1 MPIGRICAGSCTP
14 TSSGCSWVDW
24 ASLVVENL
32 VELILRLVALLTT
45 RGAIHGADCI
55 VRLALARRIPLVAM
69 ATTVVEALPIVV
81 VVAVGEATA
90 FLLLFISTALH
101 HVA

>member
-1 MPIGRICAGSCTP
+1 ME
-14 TSSGCSWVDW
+14 D
-24 ASLVVENL
+24 L

-55 VRLALARRIPLVAM
+55 VRLALARRIPLVVGPS
-69 ATTVVEALPIVV
+69 TIVVMLPVV
-81 VVAVGEATA
+81 VVITVQEAAA
-90 FLLLFISTALH
+90 FLLLFVCLVLH